1 VNTRSINKLDGK
13 TNIYRRNVAKM
24 YAYRFAFDMY
34 FISAVLVPFFI
45 GWGGLKFSQIFYLN
59 AWFHLWS
66 FILEIP
72 TGTVA
77 DFFGRRTSLILAP
90 IIGIIGAVVYT
101 SYPHIGIFMIGE
113 VIWAVS
119 YTLASGADVALVYD
133 SLKKTGETKRSKLI
147 ISRLESFKLS
157 GIVVGALLGGIIAK
171 LINARV
177 TFLFQIV
184 PLAASLVIALSLKE
198 PPTTDSPAEKREPY
212 LKILS
217 SGVKY
222 FTGHRV
228 LKILT
233 LDMVV
238 VNALSFMI
246 IWFYQQLLI
255 RSGVDIIYFGAVH
268 SAMAVGQILI
278 ISNFGVL
285 ERILGRKKRLL
296 FFSAFAA
303 GGFFILLGLTTLTAI
318 VIPAVILAAGFG
330 LSRGPLFTSYMN
342 KFIPSDKR
350 ATILS
355 ATSMFRTF
363 SIVIAN
369 LIAGTLAGWSV
380 SNSLMILGA
389 VIIIFS
395 LFSKIREEDLID

>member
-1 VNTRSINKLDGK
+1 
-13 TNIYRRNVAKM
+13 
-24 YAYRFAFDMY
+24 MY
-34 FISAVLVPFFI
+34 FISAVIVPFFV
-45 GWGGLKFSQIFYLN
+45 GWGGLKFSQIFYIN
-59 AWFHLWS
+59 AWFHFWS
-66 FILEIP
+66 FLLEIP

-77 DFFGRRTSLILAP
+77 DFFGRRISLIYAP
-90 IIGIIGAVVYT
+90 IVCIAGAIVYT
-101 SYPHIGIFMIGE
+101 SYPHIAIFLIGE

-119 YTLASGADVALVYD
+119 YTLASGSDVALIYD
-133 SLKKTGETKRSKLI
+133 SLKESGETKRSKAI
-147 ISRLESFKLS
+147 ISRLESFKLA
-157 GIVVGALLGGIIAK
+157 GIVVGALLGAVIAK

-177 TFLFQIV
+177 AFLLMVIPFSV
-184 PLAASLVIALSLKE
+184 SLLIALSLKE
-198 PPTTDSPAEKREPY
+198 PPTTDSPVEKKEPY

-222 FTGHRV
+222 FAGHRI

-255 RSGVDIIYFGAVH
+255 RSGVDIVYFGVVH

-296 FFSAFAA
+296 FFSAIAA
-303 GGFFILLGLTTLTAI
+303 GCLFILLGLTTLAAV
-318 VIPAVILAAGFG
+318 VIPAIILAAGFG

-342 KFIPSDKR
+342 KFIPSNKR

-355 ATSMFRTF
+355 TTSMFRTF

-369 LIAGTLAGWSV
+369 LTAGTLAGWSV

-395 LFSKIREEDLID
+395 FFSKIREEDLID